1 MSVVIGLKY
10 RDGIAI
16 AADKQ
21 VSYGSTK
28 ADNATK
34 VQYFKY
40 SNSALGIVGYLR
52 DCNIMRTIDEIMP
65 YKDILDKTEVD
76 DLYVIKTI
84 VPIIQSTLRQN
95 KRLSSKNDMESMDS
109 IMLFC
114 TKDKMFK
121 VGEDFSVLEID
132 DYYFAIG
139 CGDDKASGYLIS
151 VGDTSSKTK
160 EEITEIL
167 QETIKKGCEK
177 DIYIN
182 GKVDIIYL
190 EGNE

>member
-10 RDGIAI
+10 KEGIAI

-21 VSYGSTK
+21 VSYGNTK
-28 ADNATK
+28 SDNATK
-34 VQYFKY
+34 LQYFKY
-40 SNSALGIVGYLR
+40 SNSVLGVVGYLR

-65 YKDILDKTEVD
+65 YKDILDKTEID
-76 DLYVIKTI
+76 ELYVIKTI

-95 KRLSSKNDMESMDS
+95 KRLSSKNDIESMDS

-114 TKDKMFK
+114 TKDKMFE
-121 VGEDFSVLEID
+121 VGEDFSVLEIE

-139 CGDDKASGYLIS
+139 CGDDKTSGYLIS

-160 EEITEIL
+160 KEITEIL

-182 GKVDIIYL
+182 DKVDIIYL
-190 EGNE
+190 EGSE

>member
-10 RDGIAI
+10 RDGITI

-139 CGDDKASGYLIS
+139 CGDDKDSGYLIS